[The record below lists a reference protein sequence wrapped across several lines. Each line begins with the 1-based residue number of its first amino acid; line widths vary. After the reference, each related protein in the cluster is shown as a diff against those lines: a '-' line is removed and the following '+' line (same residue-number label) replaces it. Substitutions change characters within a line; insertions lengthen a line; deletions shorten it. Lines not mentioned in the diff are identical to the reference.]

1 MNVGSGWTLDC
12 IQRVESETISN
23 ISYLKYSDGD
33 GTIHYF
39 SKDSS
44 KDSSYYYDEDG
55 LSLKI
60 KSTGTNAYLM
70 SDDDGNEWTFTGN
83 YLTSTK
89 DSDGNKIN
97 INYSSG
103 RLSSITQENK
113 GQSAIT
119 MATFT
124 YSGNDLISV
133 TDAAGNVYTLTYSG
147 TNLVGIK
154 RSSST
159 IASYTYSG

>member
-1 MNVGSGWTLDC
+1 MDISSDCIPYRVSIVRLPTVGSGWTLDC

-103 RLSSITQENK
+103 RLSSAE
-113 GQSAIT
+113 A
-119 MATFT
+119 
-124 YSGNDLISV
+124 Y
-133 TDAAGNVYTLTYSG
+133 
-147 TNLVGIK
+147 
-154 RSSST
+154 SSSITTNT
-159 IASYTYSG
+159 IGPLLPCR